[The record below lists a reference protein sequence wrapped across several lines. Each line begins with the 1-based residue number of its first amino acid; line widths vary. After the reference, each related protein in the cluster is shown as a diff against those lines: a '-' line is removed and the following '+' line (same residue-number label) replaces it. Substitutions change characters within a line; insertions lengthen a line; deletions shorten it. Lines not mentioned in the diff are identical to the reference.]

1 MVVVFADVHPF
12 GSVTAEPITV
22 DIVTPEEVPPAPKKE
37 EPPKQKPS
45 DAIDL
50 SSKPAE
56 PDPPAAAAAQQAA
69 PPPQQQ
75 VTPPP
80 QKQAALTP
88 QRPDRQSSPP
98 PAAQAQPEPQ
108 PQPTSATPGY
118 LPPEPDLSIKYHVML
133 GLPPELP
140 VGSRDAGDAEAS
152 ENTDLVS
159 SLITEFRRHLK
170 TCSKLPASISP
181 SDPVK
186 ITLRVFLSPDGRL
199 AAEPAVM
206 EAKASLKGLDLKQSA
221 IAALQ
226 ACQPYTMLPVDRYG
240 EWKVI
245 DLSFTPQ
252 DFSG

>member
-22 DIVTPEEVPPAPKKE
+22 DIVTPEEIAATPKKE
-37 EPPKQKPS
+37 EPPKEKPS
-45 DAIDL
+45 DAFNL
-50 SSKPAE
+50 SSKPAA
-56 PDPPAAAAAQQAA
+56 PDPAAPAAPQQAA
-69 PPPQQQ
+69 TPPQRQAAL
-75 VTPPP
+75 TP
-80 QKQAALTP
+80 QKQAALPP
-88 QRPDRQSSPP
+88 QRPDRQQSQ
-98 PAAQAQPEPQ
+98 PAAAQ
-108 PQPTSATPGY
+108 PQPLAQPQATSPTPGY

-140 VGSRDAGDAEAS
+140 VGPRDAGDAEAS
-152 ENTDLVS
+152 QTTDLVS
-159 SLITEFRRHLK
+159 SLVTEFRRHLK

-206 EAKASLKGLDLKQSA
+206 EGKASLKGLDLKQSA

-226 ACQPYTMLPVDRYG
+226 ACQPYTMLPADRYG